1 MAQSEGIE
9 AGKLNR
15 RIQLQSRSTAR
26 GAQGGIVETWTTY
39 STVWASMRPIRG
51 DERLAAGVVAGTRRY
66 VFEAR
71 FQHATKPDD
80 RILFPLL
87 SRTDLATTGTPW
99 KTVTSV
105 TGGFQ
110 TYMEGMLL
118 VITAGTSWTLG
129 DYTIVTRSADQTIV
143 VSHAVGTKDLTS
155 GTGIVARAFYL
166 DDVINR
172 NEANVRME
180 MHCTERIGHG

>member
-1 MAQSEGIE
+1 MAKSDGIE

-15 RIQLQSRSTAR
+15 RIQLQSRTRSR
-26 GAQGGIVETWTTY
+26 DGQGGITETWTTY

-71 FQHATKPDD
+71 FQHATKSDD

-87 SRTDLATTGTPW
+87 SLTDLATVDPFTTI
-99 KTVTSV
+99 TSA
-105 TGGFQ
+105 TGGFES
-110 TYMEGMLL
+110 YMVGMLL
-118 VITAGTSWTLG
+118 VVATTAKWTAG
-129 DYTIVTRSADQTIV
+129 DYTIISRTDTNTI
-143 VSHAVGTKDLTS
+143 AVNTAAATEGA
-155 GTGIVARAFYL
+155 GNATGIVARAFYL
-166 DDVINR
+166 EDAINR

-180 MHCTERIGHG
+180 MHCTERVGHG